1 MGEDFMENWYTAGD
15 RLYAQWAQPKVSETH
30 TDFPNIPMFD
40 LSTGEYS
47 SDYITARGWE
57 GGTSGNITDRD
68 AYYKTLFQMHTD
80 KLDEYDFSKTHDWEM
95 FSAGY
100 GDNPRFMP
108 GGEGEDPTLVSPY
121 KLKMHSTAKDWD
133 ISKILKFYETYPG
146 TPLYQNTPSVEE
158 EIIESLKT
166 MDEVPIQGDE

>member
-1 MGEDFMENWYTAGD
+1 MGEDFMENWYTEGD

-80 KLDEYDFSKTHDWEM
+80 KLDEYDFRSLISLNAFKLLKINLPPSFGILIQKTPDKSH
-95 FSAGY
+95 
-100 GDNPRFMP
+100 P
-108 GGEGEDPTLVSPY
+108 GWL
-121 KLKMHSTAKDWD
+121 
-133 ISKILKFYETYPG
+133 
-146 TPLYQNTPSVEE
+146 
-158 EIIESLKT
+158 
-166 MDEVPIQGDE
+166 